1 MERAAQP
8 LQLDDFED
16 NFSKHYGKFLS
27 RILSLSKMLKNPN
40 DMRGKAKPR
49 SYHRAKKAVGLC
61 G

>member
-40 DMRGKAKPR
+40 NMRGKAKPQPYYAPKR
-49 SYHRAKKAVGLC
+49 KKRR
-61 G
+61 

>member
-40 DMRGKAKPR
+40 NMRGKTKPQPYYAPKR
-49 SYHRAKKAVGLC
+49 KKRR
-61 G
+61 